1 MHRKAESSHG
11 LIVHCCLLTCRCSGA
26 VPACLLLDGVR
37 RAGVSFALQLLLL
50 WLLGVPPVCRAATA
64 DTAAVSVLT
73 GTDAASTAAAIAA
86 VQQQQQ
92 QFMSVELSNI
102 SPLVETRYNWKV
114 NTTANVKAIQVP
126 VDSQVGWPEVR

>member
-1 MHRKAESSHG
+1 MSS
-11 LIVHCCLLTCRCSGA
+11 
-26 VPACLLLDGVR
+26 
-37 RAGVSFALQLLLL
+37 ALQLLLL
-50 WLLGVPPVCRAATA
+50 CLLGVPPVCRAVTA
-64 DTAAVSVLT
+64 DTAAVSALT

-102 SPLVETRYNWKV
+102 SPLVETRYNWRV
-114 NTTANVKAIQVP
+114 NSTANVRSIQVP